1 MSACPLEDRLAIE
14 DLAIAYCS
22 AVDRIGDTDG
32 VASLFTEDA
41 VYDLQALGLG
51 EKEGRDAVRAFFED
65 AFKTMGHN
73 AHFLTNFRLLNY
85 AGDEAKAA
93 SYVHGFSQ
101 GVDGNVLEV
110 AVRDDGKGFPEGF
123 SVERSDSLG
132 LSIVTRLVQSQLGG
146 TIELGNGAD
155 RGSVVRLVVPLRA
168 PKADEF

>member
-110 AVRDDGKGFPEGF
+110 KASYTFDLVRTTEGWRFRRLAVAMLMP
-123 SVERSDSLG
+123 L
-132 LSIVTRLVQSQLGG
+132 TR
-146 TIELGNGAD
+146 
-155 RGSVVRLVVPLRA
+155 
-168 PKADEF
+168 